1 MEEDFDL
8 CSNSSCSAYKNDLN
22 EKIKSLESMLANIN
36 THKPKPTVYVK
47 CWNKFNRFSENQNC
61 CGQNCKETTGHCR
74 EGNGAVWICYDG
86 SLIKYSHSTKN
97 MESDN
102 LIMVL
107 AEKEF
112 MRADIPNEV
121 PEDAYVCRFFEVI
134 ALPDPVKET
143 DFNWFEWELEIGLY
157 KNDQCYFR
165 LGNSGNYRTADGTCK
180 RFFNDRMVGNDVF
193 GCGHIIP
200 PKNKPNE
207 PTQIFF
213 TLNKKQIGKTI
224 LLNDVEDLLPHILL
238 KRCDARINF
247 GTDDAWPFVYDI
259 KNHVAGD

>member
-1 MEEDFDL
+1 
-8 CSNSSCSAYKNDLN
+8 
-22 EKIKSLESMLANIN
+22 MLANIN

-47 CWNKFNRFSENQNC
+47 CWNKLNRFSENQNC

-86 SLIKYSHSTKN
+86 FLIKYSHSTKN

-107 AEKEF
+107 AEKEW
-112 MRADIPNEV
+112 MRADNPSEV

-143 DFNWFEWELEIGLY
+143 DFNWFNWELDIGLY
-157 KNDQCYFR
+157 KNDQCFFR

-180 RFFNDRMVGNDVF
+180 R
-193 GCGHIIP
+193 
-200 PKNKPNE
+200 
-207 PTQIFF
+207 
-213 TLNKKQIGKTI
+213 KTI

-247 GTDDAWPFVYDI
+247 GTDDAWPFVYAI